1 MQHRELYRSI
11 VPEEAYIITYTDL
24 ASCSTCRAAKRI
36 AESIYYKI
44 GNSFSSDA
52 MKDGKIAHSIKE
64 NELSDEWSNEVKMS
78 YKMSDDCYLC
88 GTMDRY
94 YINEFL
100 IEDYKTTL
108 ADNIVNYVDSNQIET
123 YAFLALRNDMKVE
136 KGRYVAISKDGDI
149 LNAINKTISVP
160 DILYVYSSFI
170 LPRFNMIKK
179 EIEILCRKFK
189 PQC

>member
-11 VPEEAYIITYTDL
+11 VPENAYIITYTDL
-24 ASCSTCRAAKRI
+24 ASCNTTKMAKRI

-44 GNSFSSDA
+44 GNNFSNDA
-52 MKDGKIAHSIKE
+52 MNDGKAAHLIKE

-78 YKMSDDCYLC
+78 YKMSDNYYLC

-94 YINEFL
+94 YINDLL

-108 ADNIVNYVDSNQIET
+108 PDNIINYVDSNQIET
-123 YAFLALRNDMKVE
+123 YAFLALRNDMQVK
-136 KGRYVAISKDGDI
+136 KGRYVAISKEGEV
-149 LNAINKTISVP
+149 LNAINKPIEVT
-160 DILYVYSSFI
+160 DILYTYSSFI

-189 PQC
+189 PQ